1 VAARRREGVR
11 RALAALAV
19 VAAFVFAVVA
29 VDRALS
35 ANGAERADARLSRAL
50 DASAT
55 ALRVRVAA
63 ATADADRLAH
73 SRTLQLALAS
83 HERRRLARIVAG
95 SGGHVVVRPT
105 HGPPVGQPVAQ
116 AIRRSAMVGRLG
128 RVTVLVPLDAEL
140 LAAIERPEDVRE
152 GVMLAFGP
160 RAGYRSSSVEVV
172 GGSPPVRLFALL
184 PDRLVDS
191 SGARRRRITVA
202 VLATVATAALL
213 VFTALQILRGRRRT
227 PTGTRDRRRPLGPRA
242 APRRREGGRDAL
254 ALVGDAL
261 AATHDPEALLPVIL
275 GAAIEATGASGGAL
289 VAGTRE
295 LVAGS
300 TASAETAS
308 LVVPLGNGSEAG
320 SLALYPPP
328 GGFSTEAQ
336 ELARWLATQASIALE
351 NARLHGLVK
360 AQAVTDELTGLANR
374 RRFMEVL
381 DLELKRADRFHSPLA
396 LVLADL
402 DDFKLVNDRF
412 GHQTGDD
419 VLRALSGVFRA
430 SLRDV
435 DLPARLGGEEFA
447 VLLPETDVI
456 GAEGLAERLR
466 SELAALEVRGPGAEP
481 LHVTASFGVALYPDA
496 GSGDELLTLADSA
509 LYAAK
514 AAGKNRV
521 VRRGG

>member
-1 VAARRREGVR
+1 MAAVRREGVR
-11 RALAALAV
+11 RGLAALAL
-19 VAAFVFAVVA
+19 AAALLVAVVA

-35 ANGAERADARLSRAL
+35 ANGAERADTRLADAL
-50 DASAT
+50 DASGAE
-55 ALRVRVAA
+55 LRARVAA
-63 ATADADRLAH
+63 ASAEAERLAG
-73 SRTLQLALAS
+73 SRPLQVALS
-83 HERRRLARIVAG
+83 RHERGRLARIVGRA
-95 SGGHVVVRPT
+95 GGHVVVYPAHGRPL
-105 HGPPVGQPVAQ
+105 GRPVAP
-116 AIRRSAMVGRLG
+116 AISRSATVGKLG

-140 LAAIERPEDVRE
+140 LRAIARPEDARA
-152 GVMLAFGP
+152 GVVLAFAP
-160 RAGYRSSSVEVV
+160 RSGYRSASVDAV
-172 GGSPPVRLFALL
+172 GGPSPVRLFALL

-191 SGARRRRITVA
+191 SSTRRRRIIVA
-202 VLATVATAALL
+202 VLATLATVALL
-213 VFTALQILRGRRRT
+213 VLALLQLVRLRRRSHAASQ
-227 PTGTRDRRRPLGPRA
+227 DRRRVLGPRA
-242 APRRREGGRDAL
+242 APRRRDGGRDAL

-275 GAAIEATGASGGAL
+275 GAAIEATGANGGKL
-289 VAGTRE
+289 MAGTRE
-295 LVAGS
+295 LAAGS
-300 TASAETAS
+300 TGNPDSAS
-308 LVVPLGNGSEAG
+308 LVVPLGNGNEGG

-351 NARLHGLVK
+351 NARLHTLVK

-381 DLELKRADRFHSPLA
+381 DLELKRADRFDSPLA

-419 VLRALSGVFRA
+419 VLRALSRVFRA

-447 VLLPETDVI
+447 VLLPETDAL

-466 SELAALEVRGPGAEP
+466 TELAAVELQGPEEEP
-481 LHVTASFGVALYPDA
+481 LRVTASFGVALYPQA
-496 GSGDELLTLADSA
+496 GSGDELLTLADAA

-521 VRRGG
+521 VRRDV